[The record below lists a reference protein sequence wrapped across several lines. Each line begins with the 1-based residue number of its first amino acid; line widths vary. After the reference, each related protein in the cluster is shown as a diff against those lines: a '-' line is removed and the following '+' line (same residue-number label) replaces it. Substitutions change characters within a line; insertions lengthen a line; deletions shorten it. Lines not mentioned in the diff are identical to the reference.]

1 VTPTKKNGKKELM
14 AGKKD
19 KVATGRVMKLMLNGK
34 GAGTAK
40 KASVD
45 SADEEEEEEGGADG
59 FLIKKEI

>member
-1 VTPTKKNGKKELM
+1 M

-19 KVATGRVMKLMLNGK
+19 KVATGRVMKLKLNGK